1 MKRQERLLT
10 INNQIEEIINKA
22 NTLENKY
29 TDLIIKVDPA
39 YRESALNL
47 VHYLAFRSFEID
59 KLQDRLRY
67 MGLPGLSNIEG
78 HVMKS
83 LLAIKTIINH
93 LNGNPLIEKQ
103 KDTISIK
110 RSEKLLKKN
119 TKQLFGNKSKKRQ
132 TRIMV
137 TLPSSA
143 AEDYSL
149 VNHLIGL
156 GMNSARINCAH
167 DSPEE
172 WIKMIENIDRANK
185 ALKKNCKV
193 MMDLG
198 GPKLR
203 TGSMAPG
210 PKVIHIKP
218 QRDQVGIVTKPAK
231 VWIAPPD
238 IPPPDDSAD
247 AIIPVSELLMDK
259 IKRGNIISITDS
271 REKKCKII
279 IEKKQGKGKW
289 GVCSDSAYITTGTQL
304 ILKKVKETGKE
315 KNFVG
320 ELLPVEQFITLHIG
334 DNLILHSDPRPGEP
348 AQYDQD
354 GKLISAA
361 HISCTLPEV
370 FHDVKPNEPV
380 FLNDGK
386 IEGIIE
392 KVNKDEISVR
402 IDYAKNTGSKLKAD
416 KGINLPESNLKVSG
430 LTTKDKYDLAF
441 VAKWADVVNFSF
453 VNQASDVRDYF
464 EEIKKY
470 NSRPGLILKIETR
483 KGFKNLPKILISAM
497 QSFPVGVMI
506 ARGDLAIETGWKNFA
521 SIQEEIMR
529 ISEAAHVPV
538 IWATQVLENLAKKGV
553 PTRSEITDAALSQR
567 TECVMLNKGIY
578 IEKAIKTLDKILR
591 RMQRFQRK
599 KQTIL
604 PKLEDADK
612 LFGEYK
618 GDISWRRQNDSKM
631 DLEKFLKLF
640 NKDAYTMLQ
649 IRSPNI
655 NEIRYTTILF
665 DTCKIKRIAE
675 IQCPDSQKNF
685 DMVSNLYKKA
695 FNIDLYCL
703 RCNLRI
709 LHFFRSSGFS

>member
-1 MKRQERLLT
+1 MKKQEKLLT
-10 INNQIEEIINKA
+10 VNNQIEEIINKA
-22 NTLENKY
+22 KVLENNY
-29 TDLIIKVDPA
+29 DDLILKVHPA

-47 VHYLAFRSFEID
+47 IHYLAFRSFDID

-67 MGLPGLSNIEG
+67 MGLPDLANIEG

-93 LNGNPLIEKQ
+93 LSGNRVIEKQ
-103 KDTISIK
+103 KNIISIK
-110 RSEKLLKKN
+110 KSEKLLRKN
-119 TKQLFGNKSKKRQ
+119 TKQLFGYKSKKRQ

-167 DSPEE
+167 DDPEV
-172 WIKMIENIDRANK
+172 WAKMIGNINRSNK
-185 ALKKNCKV
+185 ALKKNCKI

-203 TGSMAPG
+203 TGSMEQG
-210 PKVIHIKP
+210 PRVIHIKP
-218 QRDQVGIVTKPAK
+218 QRDSLGIVTKPAK
-231 VWIAPPD
+231 IWIAPPD
-238 IPPPDDSAD
+238 IPPPNDSAD
-247 AIIPVSELLMDK
+247 AIIPISELLMYK
-259 IKRGNIISITDS
+259 IKRGNTINLTDS
-271 REKKCKII
+271 RDKKCKII

-289 GVCSDSAYITTGTQL
+289 GICSDSAYITTGTEL
-304 ILKKVKETGKE
+304 VLRKVKKSGKE

-320 ELLPVEQFITLHIG
+320 ELLPLEQFITLHIG

-348 AQYDQD
+348 ARHNSD
-354 GKLISAA
+354 GKLISDA

-370 FHDVKPNEPV
+370 FKDVKLKEPV

-392 KVNKDEISVR
+392 KLKKDEIHVR
-402 IDYAKNTGSKLKAD
+402 INYAKTSGSKLKAD
-416 KGINLPESNLKVSG
+416 KGINLPESDLKISG
-430 LTTKDKYDLAF
+430 LTVKDKRDLEF

-453 VNQASDVRDYF
+453 VNQSSDVNEYF
-464 EEIKKY
+464 EEIEKY
-470 NSRPGLILKIETR
+470 NSKTGLILKIETR
-483 KGFKNLPKILISAM
+483 KGFNNLPKILMSAM

-553 PTRSEITDAALSQR
+553 PTRSEITDAALAQR
-567 TECVMLNKGIY
+567 AECVMLNKGIY
-578 IEKAIKTLDKILR
+578 IEKAVKILDKILR
-591 RMQRFQRK
+591 RMQRFQKK

-612 LFGEYK
+612 L
-618 GDISWRRQNDSKM
+618 
-631 DLEKFLKLF
+631 KLSHDRF
-640 NKDAYTMLQ
+640 N
-649 IRSPNI
+649 
-655 NEIRYTTILF
+655 
-665 DTCKIKRIAE
+665 
-675 IQCPDSQKNF
+675 
-685 DMVSNLYKKA
+685 V
-695 FNIDLYCL
+695 
-703 RCNLRI
+703 
-709 LHFFRSSGFS
+709 